1 MRTFRALL
9 RPCARPVTQRSA
21 RALATRALTQRPGR
35 RLAARALSYPAH
47 EVVGLPA
54 LSPTM
59 EVGTI
64 QKWHVEEGGSFGEGD
79 TICEIETDK
88 ATIDFTAQDEG
99 VVARLLQPEGTEIAI
114 GTPILVKVE
123 DAADAGA
130 FADFEAPAGAVA
142 APAPAA
148 APEPAPAPVAPA
160 AAAPVAAAPVVA
172 AASGAGERPSVRG
185 DDSYALPAYQGNR
198 NESFRG
204 IKLDRL
210 SFRGPGAYGDD
221 DDDAVPID
229 FSSTRRKS
237 QYSAK
242 RAEALRAEAMQQQK
256 AEEGAAASG
265 GLRQMAEA
273 YTDDSLLKVERDLL
287 IARMQSADLTD
298 EASAH
303 DMERLMEEL
312 DAAAMAPAG
321 S

>member
-1 MRTFRALL
+1 MHVFRALL

-123 DAADAGA
+123 DAADVEA
-130 FADFEAPAGAVA
+130 FAAFE
-142 APAPAA
+142 APAA
-148 APEPAPAPVAPA
+148 AP
-160 AAAPVAAAPVVA
+160 AAAPPLGSAP
-172 AASGAGERPSVRG
+172 GRPPPPGEG
-185 DDSYALPAYQGNR
+185 
-198 NESFRG
+198 
-204 IKLDRL
+204 
-210 SFRGPGAYGDD
+210 
-221 DDDAVPID
+221 
-229 FSSTRRKS
+229 
-237 QYSAK
+237 
-242 RAEALRAEAMQQQK
+242 
-256 AEEGAAASG
+256 
-265 GLRQMAEA
+265 
-273 YTDDSLLKVERDLL
+273 SL
-287 IARMQSADLTD
+287 I
-298 EASAH
+298 
-303 DMERLMEEL
+303 
-312 DAAAMAPAG
+312 
-321 S
+321 

>member
-1 MRTFRALL
+1 MRVFRALL

-130 FADFEAPAGAVA
+130 FADFEPPAASSPPPA
-142 APAPAA
+142 APPAA
-148 APEPAPAPVAPA
+148 EA
-160 AAAPVAAAPVVA
+160 AARRRRRRPRPRPPPRAPP
-172 AASGAGERPSVRG
+172 RTPTRG
-185 DDSYALPAYQGNR
+185 
-198 NESFRG
+198 
-204 IKLDRL
+204 
-210 SFRGPGAYGDD
+210 
-221 DDDAVPID
+221 
-229 FSSTRRKS
+229 
-237 QYSAK
+237 
-242 RAEALRAEAMQQQK
+242 
-256 AEEGAAASG
+256 
-265 GLRQMAEA
+265 
-273 YTDDSLLKVERDLL
+273 
-287 IARMQSADLTD
+287 
-298 EASAH
+298 
-303 DMERLMEEL
+303 
-312 DAAAMAPAG
+312 
-321 S
+321 

>member
-123 DAADAGA
+123 DAADVGA
-130 FADFEAPAGAVA
+130 FAAFEAPARA
-142 APAPAA
+142 
-148 APEPAPAPVAPA
+148 
-160 AAAPVAAAPVVA
+160 
-172 AASGAGERPSVRG
+172 R
-185 DDSYALPAYQGNR
+185 
-198 NESFRG
+198 
-204 IKLDRL
+204 RL
-210 SFRGPGAYGDD
+210 SSKQR
-221 DDDAVPID
+221 ID
-229 FSSTRRKS
+229 YPFFARRF
-237 QYSAK
+237 
-242 RAEALRAEAMQQQK
+242 L
-256 AEEGAAASG
+256 
-265 GLRQMAEA
+265 
-273 YTDDSLLKVERDLL
+273 
-287 IARMQSADLTD
+287 AR
-298 EASAH
+298 E
-303 DMERLMEEL
+303 
-312 DAAAMAPAG
+312 
-321 S
+321 

>member
-21 RALATRALTQRPGR
+21 RALAARALTQRPGR

-130 FADFEAPAGAVA
+130 FADFEAPA
-142 APAPAA
+142 AA
-148 APEPAPAPVAPA
+148 APPPA
-160 AAAPVAAAPVVA
+160 APPAAGG
-172 AASGAGERPSVRG
+172 GAGGAGAGRGRARRRGPRREPRRAADARGGFYEPVSEHRRERVGRIGQGRPHHEGRRLGGARG
-185 DDSYALPAYQGNR
+185 GHGLPGARCLGVDDDGSGGAGTGNHRAGRALPAPTSNTLRPRDDPHHQCSLR
-198 NESFRG
+198 RC
-204 IKLDRL
+204 
-210 SFRGPGAYGDD
+210 AGDD
-221 DDDAVPID
+221 DAQGHRQALDGVAGVRAARVFVDRGRLGWRGQV
-229 FSSTRRKS
+229 
-237 QYSAK
+237 
-242 RAEALRAEAMQQQK
+242 AEAPHE
-256 AEEGAAASG
+256 
-265 GLRQMAEA
+265 
-273 YTDDSLLKVERDLL
+273 
-287 IARMQSADLTD
+287 
-298 EASAH
+298 
-303 DMERLMEEL
+303 
-312 DAAAMAPAG
+312 
-321 S
+321 